1 VDTWRGLQLT
11 LTDGPGC
18 RTATIAGDVDI
29 STAGALQVFL
39 AHCLY
44 GAASPCDLVVD
55 LSAVT
60 FMGASGL
67 TVLVRADDLARDLG
81 VRFRLGAASDCVTR
95 ILKVTGLRRRF
106 MPSPAGPVSVAGT
119 CRSLPLPT
127 GRNSQ

>member
-11 LTDGPGC
+11 LTDGPGH
-18 RTATIAGDVDI
+18 RTATVAGDIDI

-67 TVLVRADDLARDLG
+67 TVLVRADALARDLG
-81 VRFRLGAASDCVTR
+81 VRFRLGAASGCVTR
-95 ILKVTGLRRRF
+95 ILKVTGLSRRF
-106 MPSPAGPVSVAGT
+106 MPSPAAPAGIAGT
-119 CRSLPLPT
+119 GQSLPVPT
-127 GRNSQ
+127 GVNSE